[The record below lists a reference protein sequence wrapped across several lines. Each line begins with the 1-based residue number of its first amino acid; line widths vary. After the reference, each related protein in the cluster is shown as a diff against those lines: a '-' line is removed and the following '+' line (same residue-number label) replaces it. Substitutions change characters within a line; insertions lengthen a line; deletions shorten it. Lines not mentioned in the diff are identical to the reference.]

1 MGALNVDTLIKALK
15 LIENGGLEQKAQF
28 AVRTVGTP
36 ETSLMYANGMFAYN
50 TETDIVSA
58 VMTDDKLGEWLGF
71 LPSTEKTKTN
81 KMLEWVGPQGTAAR
95 TEVWDRTETC
105 GDCPSVEWGKCET
118 ISCFGEICASSPVL
132 KLTDVGASAWEGQPM
147 YYLQGPLGGQQIRD
161 DEQWMMALVAH
172 VMRQNMMRK
181 IIVGNKSVTANDF
194 DGLQVLINTPVT
206 DFRTGNRCEGVEPI
220 IVDWAN
226 AAASDTICNYINA
239 IVRRIR
245 RRGSFLGGV
254 RSSAGD
260 LIMVM
265 TSTMRDA
272 LLDIVACGCHP
283 CSGTVT
289 IDAIQRR
296 EERDR
301 LSGGLYGDGWIP
313 VDGEAVPIITCDW
326 IPETQV
332 APRFCSDIFFLTRR
346 VGAIPTL
353 YGQYQNFAATT
364 AGMDL
369 TARANAFVSDGGRF
383 LNWFESK
390 NECYKATSI
399 ANMRLVLS
407 LPWLQARI
415 TGVCAPFTLEPIHP
429 NPESGYFPAVTP
441 EEAAALAELWYGACG
456 GATGVLLAASG
467 QDV

>member
-1 MGALNVDTLIKALK
+1 MELNDLIRLLQVAEK
-15 LIENGGLEQKAQF
+15 GGLDKKNQF

-36 ETSLMYANGMFAYN
+36 ATSLMYANGMFAYN
-50 TETDIVSA
+50 TETDIISA
-58 VMTDDKLGEWLGF
+58 VMTDDKLADWLGF
-71 LPSTEKTKTN
+71 LPSTDNVKTN
-81 KMLEWVGPQGTAAR
+81 KMLEWVGPQGTTAR

-105 GDCPSVEWGKCET
+105 GDCPSIEWGKCET
-118 ISCFGEICASSPVL
+118 ISCFGEICGASPVL
-132 KLTDVGASAWEGQPM
+132 KLSDIGLKAWEGQPM
-147 YYLQGPLGGQQIRD
+147 YYLQGPLGGQQIQD
-161 DEQWMMALVAH
+161 DEQWMLALVAH
-172 VMRQNMMRK
+172 VMRQNMIRK
-181 IIVGNKSVTANDF
+181 IIVGNKSVTTTDF

-206 DFRTGNRCEGVEPI
+206 DYRTGNRCEGVEPV
-220 IVDWAN
+220 IVDWAS
-226 AAASDTICNYINA
+226 AAASDSICDYINA

-245 RRGSFLGGV
+245 RRGGFLGGV
-254 RSSAGD
+254 RSSQGD
-260 LIMVM
+260 LVMVM

-289 IDAIQRR
+289 IDAIRRR

-326 IPETQV
+326 IPETQA

-364 AGMDL
+364 AGMDIS
-369 TARANAFVSDGGRF
+369 ARVNGFVSDSGRY

-390 NECYKATSI
+390 NECYKASSL
-399 ANMRLVLS
+399 AKMRLVLS

-415 TGVCAPFTLEPIHP
+415 TSVCAPFTLQPINA
-429 NPESGYFPAVTP
+429 NPASDYWYANTP
-441 EEAAALAELWYGACG
+441 EQAAALPETWYGACG
-456 GATGVLLAASG
+456 GTAGISLIAAMG